1 MVVEE
6 PPVKEPMIMR
16 KQSKHFIKKCYLIH
30 TATLKQGT
38 EAIKSKNAGNM
49 ILLKNTVFGCV
60 IGVPI
65 PALVREGLVQ
75 EATYNTRLTEKQEL
89 ESGVER
95 GRV

>member
-1 MVVEE
+1 MV
-6 PPVKEPMIMR
+6 
-16 KQSKHFIKKCYLIH
+16 
-30 TATLKQGT
+30 
-38 EAIKSKNAGNM
+38 
-49 ILLKNTVFGCV
+49 KNTVFGCV

-65 PALVREGLVQ
+65 PALGREGLVQ

>member
-1 MVVEE
+1 MV
-6 PPVKEPMIMR
+6 
-16 KQSKHFIKKCYLIH
+16 
-30 TATLKQGT
+30 
-38 EAIKSKNAGNM
+38 
-49 ILLKNTVFGCV
+49 KNTVFGCV